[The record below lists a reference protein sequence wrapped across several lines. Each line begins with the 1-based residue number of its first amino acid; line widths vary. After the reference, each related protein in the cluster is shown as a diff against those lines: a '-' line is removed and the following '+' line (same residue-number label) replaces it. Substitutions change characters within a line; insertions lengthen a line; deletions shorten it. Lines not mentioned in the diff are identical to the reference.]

1 LLNILK
7 TKTENTIIP
16 YTINRTLIS
25 NDKHMDVTGNSMH
38 NPPANKEWSN
48 SIYSFNKNTSK
59 LLPVADKVII
69 KLIRSYFNLYSH
81 KLEKKIRSPRIRK
94 WMRRLSTNR
103 ILVSK
108 AELKHHGTDKVIIT
122 LYIYNRQA
130 KYYKNKMTKLFKKI
144 MYISLGLKLKV
155 ARMRFKKKINLLN
168 QKGLNLM
175 SKIEHNKSLILR
187 TLNWNE
193 NKFLTY
199 EKDYFKIFIKRS
211 LKKERLYIYLKEIMS
226 LNKFKFKNTYLLPL
240 QMLIQKIYNKKVV
253 FNLVILKNYHLNS
266 DIFTQILAIKLR
278 NRKNRLLRVLKTS
291 LRKIRLPS
299 QSKLIYLDIYKYKNN
314 ETQDLITKDL
324 FFKNVNFNGTD
335 QYSDNLDKSIK
346 TLYSNNLKDLNIE
359 NTVLNS
365 IKHKA
370 VSGIRLEAS
379 GRLTRRITAAKSIYK
394 FKYIGNLRNIDSS
407 ILKRSSVIL
416 RGNLRSNLQ
425 FSKIKSKTKIGSFG
439 LKGWV
444 SSP

>member
-1 LLNILK
+1 MLNILK
-7 TKTENTIIP
+7 LKTKNEKP
-16 YTINRTLIS
+16 LVINNEKYIDLVGYAR
-25 NDKHMDVTGNSMH
+25 H
-38 NPPANKEWSN
+38 NPPTNKEWSN
-48 SIYSFNKNTSK
+48 SIYSFNKNTPK

-69 KLIRSYFNLYSH
+69 KLIRSYFNLYSR
-81 KLEKKIRSPRIRK
+81 KLERKIRSARIRK
-94 WMRRLSTNR
+94 WMRRLSTTR

-108 AELKHHGTDKVIIT
+108 GELKHYSADKVIVT

-130 KYYKNKMTKLFKKI
+130 KYYKIKMKKLFNKI
-144 MYISLGLKLKV
+144 MYISLGIKLEAAKKI
-155 ARMRFKKKINLLN
+155 FKKKFKLLNKKGLDLMSRIKYDKNLLL
-168 QKGLNLM
+168 K
-175 SKIEHNKSLILR
+175 
-187 TLNWNE
+187 TLKWNE
-193 NKFLTY
+193 NNLITY
-199 EKDYFKIFIKRS
+199 EKDYYKSFIKKS
-211 LKKERLYIYLKEIMS
+211 LRKERIYIYLKEIVS

-240 QMLIQKIYNKKVV
+240 KILIQKIYNKRVE
-253 FNLVILKNYHLNS
+253 FNLVILKNFHLNS

-278 NRKNRLLRVLKTS
+278 NRKNRILRVLKTS

-299 QSKLIYLDIYKYKNN
+299 QKKLIYLDEYLN
-314 ETQDLITKDL
+314 TKDL
-324 FFKNVNFNGTD
+324 FFNNVNLNVTAINEPT
-335 QYSDNLDKSIK
+335 DNLDKTLK
-346 TLYSNNLKDLNIE
+346 TFYSKNKSLNLE
-359 NTVLNS
+359 YTVLNS

-394 FKYIGNLRNIDSS
+394 FKYVGNLRNIDSS
-407 ILKRSSVIL
+407 FLNRSSVIL

>member
-1 LLNILK
+1 MISLSHNFNKAL
-7 TKTENTIIP
+7 
-16 YTINRTLIS
+16 IN
-25 NDKHMDVTGNSMH
+25 NGKYGDVVGNSMH

-48 SIYSFNKNTSK
+48 SIYSFNKNTPK

-108 AELKHHGTDKVIIT
+108 AELKHHGTDKVIVT

-130 KYYKNKMTKLFKKI
+130 KYYKNKMTKLFKRI
-144 MYISLGLKLKV
+144 MSISLGIKLKI
-155 ARMRFKKKINLLN
+155 AQMRFKKKINLLN
-168 QKGLNLM
+168 RKGLNLI
-175 SKIEHNKSLILR
+175 SKIENNKSILLR

-193 NKFLTY
+193 NKLLTY
-199 EKDYFKIFIKRS
+199 QKNYFKSFIKKS
-211 LKKERLYIYLKEIMS
+211 LRKERLYIYLKEIMS

-240 QMLIQKIYNKKVV
+240 QILIQKIYNKKVV
-253 FNLVILKNYHLNS
+253 FNLVTLKNYHLNS

-299 QSKLIYLDIYKYKNN
+299 QSKLIYLDVYKSKNN
-314 ETQDLITKDL
+314 EVQDLITKDL
-324 FFKNVNFNGTD
+324 FFNNVNSISES
-335 QYSDNLDKSIK
+335 SDNLNETLK
-346 TLYSNNLKDLNIE
+346 TLYSNSNRESISLED
-359 NTVLNS
+359 TVLNS

-379 GRLTRRITAAKSIYK
+379 GRLTRRITAAKSVYK

-407 ILKRSSVIL
+407 ILNRSSVIL

-425 FSKIKSKTKIGSFG
+425 LSKIKSKTKIGSFG
-439 LKGWV
+439 IKGWI